1 MSKKPKQKGLTPKD
15 IAELVIKAVI
25 AIAALITAIKS

>member
-25 AIAALITAIKS
+25 ALAALIIAIKS